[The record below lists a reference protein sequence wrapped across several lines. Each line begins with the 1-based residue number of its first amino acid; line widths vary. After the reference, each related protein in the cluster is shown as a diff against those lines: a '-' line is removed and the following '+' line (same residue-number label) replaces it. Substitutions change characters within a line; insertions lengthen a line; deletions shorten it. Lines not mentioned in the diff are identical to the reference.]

1 MSPRRL
7 KLQRTCPQGIRAGK
21 AYSRMPAFLI
31 FVPFKSPFLK
41 KFSYVACK
49 MPVLQRRALA
59 FLWAVQN
66 RLEFWILLPVG
77 IIIAHLPIISNLFKE
92 PSPFPIIIC
101 FPPHNLKTNL
111 FIKLTQSAKSFII
124 TKEPCLQKP
133 FGIGKTSLASVNAA
147 PKLLRQWQNFFGIRK
162 FHCPAATKLMRQRQ
176 NPFSKSM

>member
-1 MSPRRL
+1 MSPLRL
-7 KLQRTCPQGIRAGK
+7 KLQKTCPQGITVGRACN
-21 AYSRMPAFLI
+21 RMPAFLI

-41 KFSYVACK
+41 NSLMLPAKCLFYSVG
-49 MPVLQRRALA
+49 LWHL
-59 FLWAVQN
+59 LWAVQN

-147 PKLLRQWQNFFGIRK
+147 PKLLRLW
-162 FHCPAATKLMRQRQ
+162 
-176 NPFSKSM
+176 